1 MTVHV
6 AMSSAAGGIMFSDS
20 QASIASEDEEFSGFE
35 KQFCGPD
42 FLVGVAGLAV
52 VAGEMFDRLSLL
64 VSEAGV
70 YLSASNVES
79 VIRSYLEA
87 EVQPDVARRMELLV
101 VTPNPGRM
109 MVSQYMPSV
118 FRRFG
123 QRSAFGAVGTGA
135 KFLSRALVRDV
146 EIGVE
151 LQLGSLVDLLVTV
164 HGYAAAA
171 SRSLTVND
179 RFFVGYLVGNRT
191 YCMGHREIFPAH
203 APHALRDAWAEASAR
218 FDEILRL
225 VRTIEGEFQNARR
238 AFSSITVGELDAS
251 ARRQIKDSSASIRQ
265 NRARLRK
272 ALRDYFQWYDRLLER
287 TATAA

>member
-20 QASIASEDEEFSGFE
+20 QASIAREDEEFSGFE

-52 VAGEMFDRLSLL
+52 IAGEMFDRLSLL

-70 YLSASNVES
+70 YLSSSNVES

-101 VTPNPGRM
+101 VTPNPGNM

-135 KFLSRALVRDV
+135 RFLSRALVRDV

-151 LQLGSLVDLLVTV
+151 LQVGSLVDLLVTV
-164 HGYAAAA
+164 HGYATAA

-203 APHALRDAWAEASAR
+203 APRALRDAWLEASGR
-218 FDEILRL
+218 FDEILGL
-225 VRTIEGEFQNARR
+225 VRAIEEEFQNARR
-238 AFSSITVGELDAS
+238 AFSSITVGELDAR
-251 ARRQIKDSSASIRQ
+251 ARRQIKESSASIRQ

-272 ALRDYFQWYDRLLER
+272 ALRDYFEWYDRLLER